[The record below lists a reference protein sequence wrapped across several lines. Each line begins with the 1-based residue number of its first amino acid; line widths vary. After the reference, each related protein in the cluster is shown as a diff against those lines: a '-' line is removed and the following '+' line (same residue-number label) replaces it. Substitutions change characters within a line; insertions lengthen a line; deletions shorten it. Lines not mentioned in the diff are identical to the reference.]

1 MTLQSLINAKRI
13 LVVMG
18 PGGVGKTTLA
28 AALGL
33 QASVQGR
40 RALVLTIDPAMRL
53 ADALGLGALAA
64 GDHHRLEEE
73 TLAGSG
79 VPARRP
85 LSVAMLDT
93 GRSLTALIN
102 REVSDPERRR
112 RILENPF
119 FDRLCQDLV
128 GSREYAAMEEIHHL
142 YLRSAYDLLI
152 VDTPPT
158 THGLD
163 FLEAPDRVL
172 DVLEHDSY
180 RWLMRP
186 ALLAGKLGLKVL
198 DFSGGYVIR
207 TLSKFTGIQFLK
219 DLAAFIDLFS
229 GLMEGFRQRASEI
242 RSILT
247 ADASAFLLVTTP
259 DPGRSEECRYLNR
272 RLSRRRLAPGAVLAN
287 RVTPAPAPLPRQPGW
302 RRELTDALASGGTGP
317 DAEKMVAAMQR
328 AHQMLSELAERDRQR
343 LDGLNESLSGHGR
356 LVEVPLL
363 EEDVH
368 DIAGLEKLRRAIFN
382 QGDQHANL

>member
-1 MTLQSLINAKRI
+1 MSLEALVSAKRI

-33 QASVQGR
+33 EAAVQGR

-53 ADALGLGALAA
+53 ADALGLGGFSA
-64 GDHHRLEEE
+64 GDHHMLPED
-73 TLAGSG
+73 TLSRSG
-79 VPARRP
+79 VPAKTP

-93 GRSLTALIN
+93 GRSLTDLIT
-102 REVSDPERRR
+102 REVSDPQRRR

-119 FDRLCQDLV
+119 FGRLCNDLV
-128 GSREYAAMEEIHHL
+128 GSREYAAMEEIYHL
-142 YLRSAYDLLI
+142 HSRGDYDLLI

-163 FLEAPDRVL
+163 FLEAPDRIL

-186 ALLAGKLGLKVL
+186 ALLTGRLGLKVL
-198 DFSGGYVIR
+198 DFSGGYVVR
-207 TLSKFTGIQFLK
+207 TLSRFTGIRFLK
-219 DLAAFIDLFS
+219 DLATFIDLFS
-229 GLMEGFRQRASEI
+229 GLMEGFRRRASAL

-259 DPGRSEECRYLNR
+259 DPSRSEECRYLNR
-272 RLSRRRLAPGAVLAN
+272 RLSRRHLAPAAVVAN
-287 RVTPAPAPLPRQPGW
+287 RVMPEPLPLPEEPDWCGK
-302 RRELTDALASGGTGP
+302 LTRALAVEMSGR
-317 DAEKMVAAMQR
+317 DAEAATAAMQR
-328 AHQMLSELAERDRQR
+328 AHQMLSDLAGRDRGRLAE
-343 LDGLNESLSGHGR
+343 LKESLPDHPC
-356 LVEVPLL
+356 VVAVPLL

-368 DIAGLEKLRRAIFN
+368 DVEGLEKMRRAVFK
-382 QGDQHANL
+382 QGSER

>member
-1 MTLQSLINAKRI
+1 LESIIGTQRI

-28 AALGL
+28 ATLGL
-33 QASVQGR
+33 EAAVQGR

-53 ADALGLGALAA
+53 ADALGLDTLTA
-64 GDHHRLEEE
+64 GDRHGLSKD
-73 TLAGSG
+73 TLNRSG
-79 VPARRP
+79 VPAKTP
-85 LSVAMLDT
+85 LFIAMLDT
-93 GRSLTALIN
+93 GRSLTDLIA
-102 REVSDPERRR
+102 REVSDPRRR
-112 RILENPF
+112 QRILENPF

-128 GSREYAAMEEIHHL
+128 GSREYAAMEEIYHL
-142 YLRSAYDLLI
+142 HVHGDYDLLI

-186 ALLAGKLGLKVL
+186 ALLTGKLGLKVL
-198 DFSGGYVIR
+198 NFSGGYVVR

-229 GLMEGFRQRASEI
+229 GLIEGFRQRAVAL

-247 ADASAFLLVTTP
+247 TDASAFLLVTTP
-259 DPGRSEECRYLNR
+259 DPSRSEECRYLNR
-272 RLSRRRLAPGAVLAN
+272 RLSRRHLAPGAVVAN
-287 RVTPAPAPLPRQPGW
+287 RVMPKPAALPQEPTW
-302 RRELTDALASGGTGP
+302 REELTGALA
-317 DAEKMVAAMQR
+317 AEMDDHEVEKTVAAMQK
-328 AHQMLSELAERDRQR
+328 AHQMLSDLAGRDQRRLAE
-343 LDGLNESLSGHGR
+343 LKESLPNHSHV
-356 LVEVPLL
+356 VEVPLL
-363 EEDVH
+363 DEDIH
-368 DIAGLEKLRRAIFN
+368 DIEGLEKLRRAVFT
-382 QGDQHANL
+382 QGRL